1 MEAYKISMIIPVYNA
16 EQYLK
21 KCVDSVRVQTY
32 GNLEIMLVD
41 DGSTDSSGELC
52 DTYAEKDERI
62 RVVHKE
68 NGGLVSAWKAGVKE
82 CSGEYVSF
90 LDSDDW
96 INPEMLSEMSAY
108 LTGNDREMVISDY
121 IIERDGGS
129 QEYVWQK
136 LAPGEYGR
144 KEIEE
149 KIFPCLLG
157 QEERYITISRC
168 MKLISK
174 RLISENG
181 NYTDPAIIVGE
192 DTTIMLPVL
201 LDCQRIVAMD
211 HKAYY
216 HYLYVK
222 ESMVHKYNEKL
233 TENIRKLIQTTDR
246 ILKDKFTGDKLEEQK
261 KHLDQESILWYFLV
275 LKNEARGNP
284 SGYRRNILKLCRSEE
299 IRDLVKR
306 TEITVNQPANKL
318 LYLVMKHPG
327 EVTVRLL
334 RLAMIWYYRS

>member
-1 MEAYKISMIIPVYNA
+1 MEVYKISMIIPVYNA

-21 KCVDSVRVQTY
+21 KCVDSVRAQTY
-32 GNLEIMLVD
+32 GKLEIILVD

-52 DTYAEKDERI
+52 DVYAEKDERI

-96 INPEMLSEMSAY
+96 IDPEMLSEMSAY

-318 LYLVMKHPG
+318 LYLVMKHPD

>member
-21 KCVDSVRVQTY
+21 KCVDSVRAQTY

-327 EVTVRLL
+327 EVTVRLP

>member
-21 KCVDSVRVQTY
+21 KCVDSVRAQTY
-32 GNLEIMLVD
+32 GKLEIMLVD

-52 DTYAEKDERI
+52 DAYAEKDERI

-284 SGYRRNILKLCRSEE
+284 SGYRRNILNLCRSEE
-299 IRDLVKR
+299 IRNLVKR

>member
-1 MEAYKISMIIPVYNA
+1 MEVYKISMIIPVYNA

-21 KCVDSVRVQTY
+21 KCVDSVRAQTY

-96 INPEMLSEMSAY
+96 IDPEMLSEMSAY

>member
-21 KCVDSVRVQTY
+21 KCVDSVRAQTY

-121 IIERDGGS
+121 IIERDDGS

-299 IRDLVKR
+299 IRDLVKK

>member
-21 KCVDSVRVQTY
+21 KCVDSVRAQTY

-284 SGYRRNILKLCRSEE
+284 SGYRMNILKLCRSEE

>member
-21 KCVDSVRVQTY
+21 KCVDSVRAQTY

-52 DTYAEKDERI
+52 DAYAEKDERI
-62 RVVHKE
+62 RIVHKE

-149 KIFPCLLG
+149 KIFPYLLG

>member
-1 MEAYKISMIIPVYNA
+1 MEVYKISMIIPVYNA

-21 KCVDSVRVQTY
+21 KCVDSVRAQTY

-299 IRDLVKR
+299 IRHLVKR

>member
-1 MEAYKISMIIPVYNA
+1 MEVYKISMIIPVYNA

-21 KCVDSVRVQTY
+21 KCVDSVRAQTY

-52 DTYAEKDERI
+52 DAYAEKDERI

-201 LDCQRIVAMD
+201 LDCQRIVAMN

-222 ESMVHKYNEKL
+222 ESMVHKYSRGL
-233 TENIRKLIQTTDR
+233 TENIRKLIETTDR
-246 ILKDKFTGDKLEEQK
+246 ILKDKFTGEKLEEQK

>member
-21 KCVDSVRVQTY
+21 KCVDSVRAQTY
-32 GNLEIMLVD
+32 GKLEIMLVD

-246 ILKDKFTGDKLEEQK
+246 VLKAKFTGDKLEEQQR
-261 KHLDQESILWYFLV
+261 HLDQESILWYFLV

>member
-21 KCVDSVRVQTY
+21 KCVDSVRAQTY
-32 GNLEIMLVD
+32 GKLEIMLVD

-52 DTYAEKDERI
+52 DAYAEKDERI

-222 ESMVHKYNEKL
+222 ESMVHKYNEKM
-233 TENIRKLIQTTDR
+233 TKNIRKLIQTTDR

-299 IRDLVKR
+299 IRNLVKR

>member
-21 KCVDSVRVQTY
+21 KCVDSVRAQTY

-52 DTYAEKDERI
+52 DAYAEKDERI

-96 INPEMLSEMSAY
+96 IDPEMLSEMSVY

-246 ILKDKFTGDKLEEQK
+246 ILKDKFIGDKLEEQQR
-261 KHLDQESILWYFLV
+261 HLDQESILWYFLV

>member
-1 MEAYKISMIIPVYNA
+1 MEVYKISMIIPVYNA

-21 KCVDSVRVQTY
+21 KCVDSVRAQTY

>member
-21 KCVDSVRVQTY
+21 KCVDSVRAQTY

-284 SGYRRNILKLCRSEE
+284 SGYRRNIFKLCRSEE
-299 IRDLVKR
+299 IRDLLKR

>member
-21 KCVDSVRVQTY
+21 KCVDSVRAQTY

-96 INPEMLSEMSAY
+96 IDPEMLSEMSAY

-275 LKNEARGNP
+275 LRNEARGNP

>member
-21 KCVDSVRVQTY
+21 KCVDSVRAQTY

-96 INPEMLSEMSAY
+96 IDPEMLSEMSVY

-299 IRDLVKR
+299 IRDLVKK

>member
-1 MEAYKISMIIPVYNA
+1 
-16 EQYLK
+16 
-21 KCVDSVRVQTY
+21 
-32 GNLEIMLVD
+32 
-41 DGSTDSSGELC
+41 
-52 DTYAEKDERI
+52 
-62 RVVHKE
+62 
-68 NGGLVSAWKAGVKE
+68 
-82 CSGEYVSF
+82 
-90 LDSDDW
+90 
-96 INPEMLSEMSAY
+96 
-108 LTGNDREMVISDY
+108 
-121 IIERDGGS
+121 
-129 QEYVWQK
+129 
-136 LAPGEYGR
+136 
-144 KEIEE
+144 
-149 KIFPCLLG
+149 
-157 QEERYITISRC
+157 

-284 SGYRRNILKLCRSEE
+284 SGYRMNILKLCRSEE

>member
-1 MEAYKISMIIPVYNA
+1 MEVYKISMIIPVYNA

-21 KCVDSVRVQTY
+21 KCVDSVRAQTY

-299 IRDLVKR
+299 IRNLVKR

>member
-1 MEAYKISMIIPVYNA
+1 MEVYKISMIIPVYNA

-21 KCVDSVRVQTY
+21 KCVDSVRAQTY

-52 DTYAEKDERI
+52 DAYAEKDERI

-121 IIERDGGS
+121 IIERDDGS

-261 KHLDQESILWYFLV
+261 KHLDQESMLWYFLV

>member
-21 KCVDSVRVQTY
+21 KCVDSVRAQTY

-299 IRDLVKR
+299 IRNLVKR

>member
-21 KCVDSVRVQTY
+21 KCVDSVRAQTY

-41 DGSTDSSGELC
+41 DGSADSSGELC
-52 DTYAEKDERI
+52 DAYAEKDERI

-96 INPEMLSEMSAY
+96 IDPEMLSEMSVY

-299 IRDLVKR
+299 IRDLVKK

>member
-21 KCVDSVRVQTY
+21 KCVDSVRAQTY

-299 IRDLVKR
+299 IRDLVKK

>member
-21 KCVDSVRVQTY
+21 KCVDSVRAQTY

-52 DTYAEKDERI
+52 DAYAEKDERI

-68 NGGLVSAWKAGVKE
+68 NGGLVSAWKAGVEE

-96 INPEMLSEMSAY
+96 IDPEMLSEMSAY